1 MSDEIVWG
9 VDLGGTKIEAVVA
22 TLEPFNVIDRQRIDT
37 EQKKGYEH
45 ILDRIKTLIESVE
58 KKTNL
63 RSDVIGIGTPGSIN
77 PRNGLLRNSNT
88 VCLNGKP
95 LKEDLEKKLEKK
107 IVIGNDANCLTLAEV
122 KVGIVPKNYPNI
134 KTAFG
139 IIMGTGVGGGLFV
152 NGKIINGHMGI
163 AGEWGHNFLDESG
176 GECYCKKIGCVE
188 RLISGAGL
196 ERFYEEKSGTHK
208 TLREIYSIY
217 QNKTNPK
224 QQADPLAI
232 ETIERLL
239 YFFGKALAGVV
250 NIFDPDII
258 IIGGGVGNIS
268 ELTTI
273 GRKHCEGFV
282 FNPFFDTPIVKPLLG
297 DSSGVFGA
305 ALLSKN

>member
-1 MSDEIVWG
+1 MSNEIVWG

-22 TLEPFNVIDRQRIDT
+22 TLEPFNVIDRERIDT
-37 EQKKGYEH
+37 EQKKGYDH
-45 ILDRIKTLIESVE
+45 ILNRIKLLIENVE

-63 RSDVIGIGTPGSIN
+63 HSDIIGIGTPGSIN

-95 LKEDLEKKLEKK
+95 LKEDLEKKLGKK

-122 KVGIVPKNYPNI
+122 KVGIVPKDYPNI

-152 NGKIINGHMGI
+152 NGKIIDGHMGI

-188 RLISGAGL
+188 RIISGAGL
-196 ERFYEEKSGTHK
+196 ERFYEGKSGTHK
-208 TLREIYSIY
+208 TLREIYSLY
-217 QNKTNPK
+217 KEK
-224 QQADPLAI
+224 DPLAT

-239 YFFGKALAGVV
+239 YFFGKALAGVI
-250 NIFDPDII
+250 NIFDPDIVI
-258 IIGGGVGNIS
+258 LGGGVGNIS

-273 GRKHCEGFV
+273 GHKHCESFV
-282 FNPFFDTPIVKPLLG
+282 FNPFFDTPVVRPLLG

-305 ALLSKN
+305 ALLSKH